1 MKNHK
6 RIIFGAAA
14 VIVAVLAVG
23 GACAT
28 TPTASIRHRWRDA
41 CQSSVADLGKETKD
55 YKALL
60 GADATTAAPKVDAK
74 SVKDTKTHENLA
86 KAVKSRDAD
95 AIAKAEREAAKQAA
109 DQQAAQ
115 RSYTPAYSTGS
126 GSGYSHAGSSGGS
139 GIHSVG
145 IGIGSRAD
153 CDADAACRVE
163 ATAPIER

>member
-1 MKNHK
+1 MIGGDGINDESNKTAPAK
-6 RIIFGAAA
+6 RPPRFDEI
-14 VIVAVLAVG
+14 
-23 GACAT
+23 
-28 TPTASIRHRWRDA
+28 
-41 CQSSVADLGKETKD
+41 QSVADLGKETKD

-115 RSYTPAYSTGS
+115 RSTRRPIRPAPARATRMPGLPAVRGYTASAS
-126 GSGYSHAGSSGGS
+126 GLAVALIVMPMPLAGSRRRLPLS
-139 GIHSVG
+139 
-145 IGIGSRAD
+145 AD
-153 CDADAACRVE
+153 S
-163 ATAPIER
+163 

>member
-1 MKNHK
+1 M
-6 RIIFGAAA
+6 
-14 VIVAVLAVG
+14 
-23 GACAT
+23 T
-28 TPTASIRHRWRDA
+28 SPTKRHRPKRPPRFDEI
-41 CQSSVADLGKETKD
+41 QSVADLGKETKD

-126 GSGYSHAGSSGGS
+126 GSGYSYAGSSGGS